1 MPQPQQTLTLRN
13 DLAEISR
20 LAAAIDSFCA
30 PLAPSPQELMSL
42 HLVLEELVTNVI
54 NHGYIDGQSHTF
66 TVALS
71 ARPDRLVT
79 AVITDDAPA
88 FDPLGCAAIDTS
100 LPLEDR
106 PIGGL
111 GVHLVKNLA
120 RSAHYER
127 RNGKNILT
135 LTCALAG
142 AS

>member
-1 MPQPQQTLTLRN
+1 
-13 DLAEISR
+13 
-20 LAAAIDSFCA
+20 
-30 PLAPSPQELMSL
+30 MSL

-71 ARPDRLVT
+71 AGPDRLVT